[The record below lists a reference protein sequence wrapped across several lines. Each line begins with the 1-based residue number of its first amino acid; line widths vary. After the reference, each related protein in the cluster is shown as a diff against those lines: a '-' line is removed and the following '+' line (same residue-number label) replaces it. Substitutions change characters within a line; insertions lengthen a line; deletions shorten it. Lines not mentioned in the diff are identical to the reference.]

1 MPQTKPTT
9 LTEAE
14 LRLMDVLWQKGSA
27 TVQEMLKGL
36 PHQPAPAYNTVLTIV
51 RILERKGFV
60 RHQKQGRAFVYSPV
74 VERQEATRS
83 EIRRLLQRFF
93 QNSHELLVL
102 NILEDENL
110 DAAELKRLREMLET
124 SEEPE

>member
-1 MPQTKPTT
+1 MPPTKPTT

-36 PHQPAPAYNTVLTIV
+36 PGQPTPAYNTVLTIV

-102 NILEDENL
+102 NILEDQDL
-110 DAAELKRLREMLET
+110 DAAELKRLREMLDA
-124 SEEPE
+124 SEETV

>member
-1 MPQTKPTT
+1 MPPTKPTT

-36 PHQPAPAYNTVLTIV
+36 PNQPAPAYNTVLTIV

-60 RHQKQGRAFVYSPV
+60 RHEKQGRAFVYSPV

-83 EIRRLLQRFF
+83 EIQRLLQRFF

-102 NILEDENL
+102 NILEDQSI
-110 DAAELKRLREMLET
+110 DAAELKRLREMLEG
-124 SEEPE
+124 SEEPT